1 MGGRPH
7 RKSPLGALLRAST
20 PSASRGW
27 DDDDAR
33 GDASV
38 HLESVERAARAR
50 GRVASR
56 TTDER
61 ACGKAGAASSSE
73 SGRVDGG
80 DASI

>member
-1 MGGRPH
+1 MGGRSH
-7 RKSPLGALLRAST
+7 RKSPSRAPLRSST

-27 DDDDAR
+27 DNDDVR

-56 TTDER
+56 TTSFR
-61 ACGKAGAASSSE
+61 ARGKAGAASSSE

-80 DASI
+80 DAPI